1 MATAELAIKE
11 HVEAPGARC
20 PEGGNPAAARAL
32 RDHQRRGCDER
43 KPEIS
48 NAFLVFLQYY
58 SSALP
63 TLVCYHS
70 GAPLWYNKGVMTE
83 VDQ

>member
-1 MATAELAIKE
+1 MSKRLGRDALKAGIQPLPVRSGTT
-11 HVEAPGARC
+11 R
-20 PEGGNPAAARAL
+20 EG
-32 RDHQRRGCDER
+32 GCDER
-43 KPEIS
+43 KPAIS